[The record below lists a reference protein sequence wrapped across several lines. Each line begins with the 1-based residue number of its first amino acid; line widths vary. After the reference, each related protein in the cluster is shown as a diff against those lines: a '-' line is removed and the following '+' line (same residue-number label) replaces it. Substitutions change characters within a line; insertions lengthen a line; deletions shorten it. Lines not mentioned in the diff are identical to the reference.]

1 MLQKGP
7 FEPQH
12 STLVPPK
19 SPLFLDASTNTRIKG
34 REGETERERE
44 IERDRATE
52 RERERGRERE
62 ILERGTEMC
71 VEQGGEQQGGGQ
83 QGGGASG
90 ASSLVPGFSVEEDD
104 LLEDFADQ
112 VSPSRVCIY
121 I

>member
-1 MLQKGP
+1 
-7 FEPQH
+7 
-12 STLVPPK
+12 VPPK

-83 QGGGASG
+83 QGGGQQGGGQQGGGASG